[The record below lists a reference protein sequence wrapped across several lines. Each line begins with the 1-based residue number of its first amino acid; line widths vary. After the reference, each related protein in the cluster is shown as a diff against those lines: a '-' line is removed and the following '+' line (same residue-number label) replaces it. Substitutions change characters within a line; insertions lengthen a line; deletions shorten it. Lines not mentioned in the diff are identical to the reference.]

1 MNEVLGE
8 SLAMIPQV
16 ESQIRAARDK
26 LIEALSQS
34 DLQSHVTL
42 PASTLKLI
50 SNAQSNIEL
59 AAEIL
64 RDDVHGSS
72 TASPPVEE
80 DQSSSDDEEY

>member
-1 MNEVLGE
+1 
-8 SLAMIPQV
+8 MIPQV
-16 ESQIRAARDK
+16 ESQIRMAREK
-26 LIEALSQS
+26 LREALLQA
-34 DLQSHVTL
+34 DLQSHATL

-50 SNAQSNIEL
+50 SNAQSSIEL

-80 DQSSSDDEEY
+80 DQSSSDEEEY